1 MDSYTTLDIFVA
13 DCIVADIH
21 RSLVQIRLEG
31 ILYFLTFLNA
41 ELFERIYT
49 TYSTIQKMFRPI
61 HLQKNILNEF
71 NYCHQLDTFL
81 FNCAY
86 ITFYILSIW
95 KNQKYYNEAR
105 VAQSVER

>member
-61 HLQKNILNEF
+61 HLQKNISF
-71 NYCHQLDTFL
+71 NLKKYLRC
-81 FNCAY
+81 NPK
-86 ITFYILSIW
+86 IFYQVTKKI
-95 KNQKYYNEAR
+95 
-105 VAQSVER
+105 